1 MLACLCPAD
10 CSSSS
15 SKNSSLKPG
24 PLPYTALRKPI
35 NGEVGRY
42 SYYLAE
48 CVNSTRRLLSVC
60 MGAHDLPMLS
70 IPVLAM
76 SSPGESQTRWTWI
89 PIIHE
94 LVSMKIIRWRLDK
107 LDLAGD

>member
-42 SYYLAE
+42 SYCLAE
-48 CVNSTRRLLSVC
+48 RV
-60 MGAHDLPMLS
+60 MGTHDLPMLS

-76 SSPGESQTRWTWI
+76 SSPGESHTRWTWGLVFGVKKI
-89 PIIHE
+89 PNP
-94 LVSMKIIRWRLDK
+94 KP
-107 LDLAGD
+107 